1 MLVDRRRTQLL
12 DGRAVKR
19 LAQFC
24 SMRVEQELDTV
35 LIRLHGEFDLT
46 CEEPFREEL
55 ASALDE
61 DTTSLVLDLCALIF
75 IDSCGLRMLVT
86 LDRATS
92 EDGLDFTV
100 LCGEGNVRQVLRKT
114 GLDGLLRVIGPS
126 GAVPASDSP
135 V

>member
-1 MLVDRRRTQLL
+1 MLDDR
-12 DGRAVKR
+12 AAKR
-19 LAQFC
+19 LAQLC
-24 SMRVEQELDTV
+24 SMRVEQQLDTV

-55 ASALDE
+55 AGALDAN
-61 DTTSLVLDLCALIF
+61 TTTLVLDMRALTF

-100 LCGEGNVRQVLRKT
+100 LCGEGHVRGVLRET
-114 GLDGLLRVIGPS
+114 GLDGVLPVVGPS
-126 GAVPASDSP
+126 GVVPASDTP

>member
-1 MLVDRRRTQLL
+1 
-12 DGRAVKR
+12 
-19 LAQFC
+19 
-24 SMRVEQELDTV
+24 MRVEQQLDTM

-55 ASALDE
+55 AGALDVN
-61 DTTSLVLDLCALIF
+61 TTTLVLDLRALKF

-100 LCGEGNVRQVLRKT
+100 LCGEGHVRQVLRNS
-114 GLDGLLRVIGPS
+114 GLDGVLPVVGPS
-126 GAVPASDSP
+126 GVVPASDTP